1 MQNNLDLQQNKNIIK
16 QKIYPFIDEMVDTFY
31 NDDSNSLIEKV
42 TETSNDKSIF
52 LMFIMMYYSIYLKL
66 DNKDKETKKTQIKI
80 LMNELIQNPE
90 KRRFCIE
97 MFATKFQDIISSSK
111 EIQKNK
117 RLFLENN

>member
-1 MQNNLDLQQNKNIIK
+1 
-16 QKIYPFIDEMVDTFY
+16 
-31 NDDSNSLIEKV
+31 
-42 TETSNDKSIF
+42 
-52 LMFIMMYYSIYLKL
+52 MYYSIYLKL

-111 EIQKNK
+111 EIQQNK